1 VSQIPFIL
9 RGDEKN
15 PHFCILDKKI
25 EQFQN
30 HHLDKK
36 IITKLQILNYQQ
48 FQIKALVHWWSLPQ
62 QSWMVV
68 MVARA
73 GLGLATLG
81 NITITKVIPYVWKVL
96 QKWHDIFMFG

>member
-1 VSQIPFIL
+1 MLYICKFSNKFDLIQAIRVSRIPFSVSQIPFIL

-48 FQIKALVHWWSLPQ
+48 FQIKALVHW
-62 QSWMVV
+62 
-68 MVARA
+68 
-73 GLGLATLG
+73 
-81 NITITKVIPYVWKVL
+81 
-96 QKWHDIFMFG
+96 